1 MKFLVDNALSPKFAV
16 GLSSKGFDAIHVRD
30 IGLATASDVEIFN
43 YAEKDDRIIISQDTD
58 FGAILASRNVSKPS
72 FILFRMQEKR
82 TTLNLNVMVDNLSTL
97 EKYLESG
104 SVIVFEDNRI
114 RIRNLPFNG

>member
-1 MKFLVDNALSPKFAV
+1 MKFLVDNALSPKFAT

-30 IGLATASDVEIFN
+30 IGLATASDIEIFS

-58 FGAILASRNVSKPS
+58 FGAILASRNASKPS
-72 FILFRMQEKR
+72 FILFRMQDKR
-82 TTLNLNVMVDNLSTL
+82 TTVILNVLIDNLSSLGKHL
-97 EKYLESG
+97 EIG

-114 RIRNLPFNG
+114 RVRKLPFND